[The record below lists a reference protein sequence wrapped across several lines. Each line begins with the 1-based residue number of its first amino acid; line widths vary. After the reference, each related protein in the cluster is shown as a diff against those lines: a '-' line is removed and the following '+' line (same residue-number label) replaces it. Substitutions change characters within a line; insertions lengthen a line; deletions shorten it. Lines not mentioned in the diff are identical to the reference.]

1 LSDWRKPLAAALST
15 WRSRKSVIAKER
27 NPVETGTQ
35 RRNVVELSVLVAE
48 RLGLDA
54 DERRQVELVAL
65 FRDLGNIVIPGDII
79 KKPGPL
85 TDEEWSLVQT
95 HTIRGQGLLDRAPGV
110 ARGVG
115 QMVRASHERWD
126 GLGYPDGLSGPS
138 IPLAAR
144 IVSCCDALCAMTA
157 VRPYRPAKA
166 RETALRELVNNAGT
180 QFDPHVVQTLIA
192 VVRRSIITLLPEPA
206 QDEQPVASAR

>member
-1 LSDWRKPLAAALST
+1 VSLTEERHRT
-15 WRSRKSVIAKER
+15 KER

-35 RRNVVELSVLVAE
+35 SPNIVELSVLVAG

-54 DERRQVELVAL
+54 HECRQVELVAL
-65 FRDLGNIVIPGDII
+65 FRDLGNIVIPSDII
-79 KKPGPL
+79 EKPGPL
-85 TDEEWSLVQT
+85 TDEEWTVIQT
-95 HTIRGQGLLDRAPGV
+95 HTIRGQGVLDRAPGV
-110 ARGVG
+110 AREVG

-144 IVSCCDALCAMTA
+144 IVSCCDALHAMTA
-157 VRPYRPAKA
+157 ARPYRPPMP
-166 RETALRELVNNAGT
+166 REVALRELVDKAGT
-180 QFDPHVVQTLIA
+180 QFDPHVVSTLIA

-206 QDEQPVASAR
+206 HAGEPVAASR